1 MIYMSRSVLHAYS
14 WSSVADSGYGLWV
27 AQYLYKYYDE
37 TNGIDGY
44 VTDPDRGTCTLNG
57 IYYDWEGD
65 DPDIFE
71 RDLEKYIDWYN
82 NVRIKRRLDGSSPVE
97 YRLSRAA

>member
-1 MIYMSRSVLHAYS
+1 MVKTEL
-14 WSSVADSGYGLWV
+14 
-27 AQYLYKYYDE
+27 
-37 TNGIDGY
+37 
-44 VTDPDRGTCTLNG
+44 
-57 IYYDWEGD
+57 YYDWEGD
-65 DPDIFE
+65 DSDIFE